1 MAGNTQDLLQV
12 LRAELDFVERG
23 GYRTPRSH
31 WRPQFIF
38 EDSPTC
44 LNFGDPTRS
53 KPCKDCV
60 LMQLVPPDRQ
70 QMEFPCRFIPLND
83 KDETIDSFYRYATQQ
98 ELEETLGKWLRATI
112 QNLEEAER
120 TAGKTPPP
128 ENSKQAASG
137 RI

>member
-12 LRAELDFVERG
+12 LRAELDFVGRG

-98 ELEETLGKWLRATI
+98 ELEEALGKWLRATI

>member
-1 MAGNTQDLLQV
+1 MPGNTQDLLQV
-12 LRAELDFVERG
+12 LCAELDFLERG
-23 GYRTPRSH
+23 GYRTPRSR

-53 KPCKDCV
+53 KSCKDCV

-83 KDETIDSFYRYATQQ
+83 KDETVDSFYRYATQQ

-112 QNLEEAER
+112 HNLEAGR
-120 TAGKTPPP
+120 TTGEFPPP
-128 ENSKQAASG
+128 ESSKQAASG